1 MHIRVCF
8 ASSGGIQNTIEI
20 VCQLPGHFQGSLIV
34 YLNDYN
40 TKIAVRNLLMLELL
54 RINGF
59 EAIDTV
65 IALWFSVLLT
75 TNQLLVCD
83 NAARTLLDRTLTETE
98 FHEMH
103 FPGSQGSTLIAQFD
117 KSTLW
122 NLILRVAIQDSP
134 VVTTTLKSCM
144 QPQSYALNCKLGC
157 LQPAHR
163 VTWKEYLDHGLVLP
177 FSADKRVHDQL
188 NPYLHNSSVTA
199 TLANGSSPLD
209 GWDHSNLI
217 AAATRE
223 NLPPMDL
230 YGHLF
235 FHFQER
241 LHQQITFL
249 SGTILCLSL
258 RISFSTLL

>member
-1 MHIRVCF
+1 M
-8 ASSGGIQNTIEI
+8 
-20 VCQLPGHFQGSLIV
+20 
-34 YLNDYN
+34 
-40 TKIAVRNLLMLELL
+40 K
-54 RINGF
+54 
-59 EAIDTV
+59 
-65 IALWFSVLLT
+65 
-75 TNQLLVCD
+75 
-83 NAARTLLDRTLTETE
+83 

-103 FPGSQGSTLIAQFD
+103 FPGSGGSTIHAQFD

-122 NLILRVAIQDSP
+122 NLIPRVTVQESP
-134 VVTTTLKSCM
+134 VATTTLKSCM

-163 VTWKEYLDHGLVLP
+163 VAWKEYLDHGLVLP

-199 TLANGSSPLD
+199 TLADGSSPLD
-209 GWDHSNLI
+209 GWDPSSLL

-235 FHFQER
+235 FHLRER
-241 LHQQITFL
+241 LSTFISRL
-249 SGTILCLSL
+249 HSCQVHFRYCSVPVFVDFSQHLAVEQGKFPHFLPDSFYLCLA
-258 RISFSTLL
+258 F